1 MISMLALLA
10 AAGTAVSNT
19 TTETSLHKLSLPAGA
34 LTPGKVLEGEVSV
47 RVTAQNSTDTV
58 QLKVRFGSD
67 ATVPGSNTS
76 CAANTAVDA
85 AVSDVATV
93 KWRLHCQSET
103 RAVLTVEMPDCDAE
117 GTTSM
122 ESYQEI
128 LTIAQATAYYLD
140 VTATWSVANAGNSV
154 QAEAAFAREQV

>member
-1 MISMLALLA
+1 MIQMLAFLA
-10 AAGTAVSNT
+10 AAGTAVADT
-19 TTETSLHKLSLPAGA
+19 VTETSLHKVSLPAGS
-34 LTPGKVLEGEVSV
+34 LTPGKIFEGEVSA
-47 RVTAQNSTDTV
+47 RVTGQNSTDTV
-58 QLKVRFGSD
+58 QLKVRWGTN
-67 ATVPGSNTS
+67 ATTPGSNTS

-93 KWRLHCQSET
+93 KWRLHVQSET

-117 GTTSM
+117 GTTSV

-128 LTIAQATAYYLD
+128 LTISQSSDYYLD
-140 VTATWSVANAGNSV
+140 VTATWSVAHASNSI